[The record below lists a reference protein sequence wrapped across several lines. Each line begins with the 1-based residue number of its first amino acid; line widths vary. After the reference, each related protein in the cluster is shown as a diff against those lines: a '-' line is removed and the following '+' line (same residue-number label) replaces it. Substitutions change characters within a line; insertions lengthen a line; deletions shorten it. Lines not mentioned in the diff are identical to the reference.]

1 MVLRNEVEKAGTR
14 EKLKERLNICALKSA
29 GISGRTSRTGIPT
42 FFILPD
48 SYLLWATFHL

>member
-48 SYLLWATFHL
+48 SYLLRATFHL